1 MQYNMIT
8 VEQKEQIRQRLAEYV
23 KRYPSQNKAAN
34 SLKGTSAGT
43 VSSIL
48 NGKWDLIS
56 DEMWMKLSSQLATSS
71 QWQVCRT
78 QAFDDLMYYLQDS
91 KDESSVMWI
100 TGPAGIGKST
110 AAGVFAQENRNVF
123 IVTCS
128 EDMCNS
134 AFIRELASIVGVRTG
149 GLTLRETKQA
159 IVKAVV
165 TMDCPLLIFDEGD
178 KLRDGVL
185 SNYVSLYN
193 ALEDKCGMVFLSTD
207 SIETKIRRGVDRS
220 KRGFDELDSRIGRRF
235 IPLSMVTGQEIEG
248 ICVANGLTD
257 PTAIKTVRTEA
268 ASCRNDLRRVKR
280 SVHKELKKLSYK
292 SIQ

>member
-1 MQYNMIT
+1 MT
-8 VEQKEQIRQRLAEYV
+8 TEQKEQIRNRLAEYV

-34 SLKGTSAGT
+34 SLKGTSAAT
-43 VSSIL
+43 LSSIL

-56 DEMWMKLSSQLATSS
+56 DEMWMKLSSQMASS
-71 QWQVCRT
+71 SEWQICRT
-78 QAFDDLMYYLQDS
+78 QAFDDLMLFLQDA
-91 KDESSVMWI
+91 KDESNVMWI

-110 AAGVFAQENRNVF
+110 AAGVFAREHRNVF
-123 IVTCS
+123 VMTCS

-134 AFIRELASIVGVRTG
+134 SFIRELAALVGVRTG

-165 TMDCPLLIFDEGD
+165 TMDSPLLVFDEGD

-207 SIETKIRRGVDRS
+207 SIEMKIRKGVDRG

-235 IPLSMVTGQEIEG
+235 VPLTMVNGAEIEA
-248 ICVANGLTD
+248 ICMANGLTD
-257 PTAIKTVRTEA
+257 KSAIRTVQTEA
-268 ASCRNDLRRVKR
+268 ASCKNDLRRVKR
-280 SVHKELKKLSYK
+280 SVHKELRNLSLK

>member
-1 MQYNMIT
+1 MMT
-8 VEQKEQIRQRLAEYV
+8 TEQKEQIRARLADYV

-48 NGKWDLIS
+48 NGKWELIS
-56 DEMWMKLSSQLATSS
+56 DEMWMKLSSQLAGSS

-78 QAFDDLMYYLQDS
+78 QAFEDVVYFLQDAQN
-91 KDESSVMWI
+91 ESNVMWV

-110 AAGVFAQENRNVF
+110 AANAYAEEHGNVF
-123 IVTCS
+123 ILTCA

-134 AFIRELASIVGVRTG
+134 AFIRELAAMVGVRTG

-165 TMDCPLLIFDEGD
+165 TMENPLLIFDEGD
-178 KLRDGVL
+178 KLRDAVL

-193 ALEDKCGMVFLSTD
+193 ALEDKCGMVFLSTE
-207 SIETKIRRGVDRS
+207 SIEMKIRKGVERG

-235 IPLSMVTGQEIEG
+235 IPLTKVNSQEVQS
-248 ICVANGLTD
+248 ICIANGLTD
-257 PTAIKTVRTEA
+257 DGAIRNVMAEA

-292 SIQ
+292 SVQ